1 MLLPDETYEDYKQ
14 RLNSLDSAVAN
25 ISHNS
30 SLSTEYNNNS
40 NNNLKSISKR
50 PKESQIKSKYRSS
63 KGSCAS
69 CAGAADGDSS
79 NIALRKIDEFFNN
92 IPDLE
97 TDKFPY
103 LLFTEHLKQDD
114 IVKNENSDNVNS
126 KCNMVVCCAAK
137 QKSKFTIIPLAED
150 PTFIR
155 TCEKYIQHY
164 KLRPDFF
171 CQYYKAIS
179 NSNTS
184 SSEKHSKT
192 KSSSNQKC
200 SLPSVPT
207 INVADESVQRF
218 AQRTAIYTLP
228 LGKRKIKYAN
238 DFPTL
243 KTGKKHMPFLLLFF
257 FLIAFLLY
265 DDENR
270 SVILIV

>member
-50 PKESQIKSKYRSS
+50 PKESQIKSKHSSS

-69 CAGAADGDSS
+69 CVGADGDSS
-79 NIALRKIDEFFNN
+79 GVAFRKIDEFFNN

-97 TDKFPY
+97 TDKLPY
-103 LLFTEHLKQDD
+103 LLFTEHLKQHDV
-114 IVKNENSDNVNS
+114 VKKENNDAVNN

-184 SSEKHSKT
+184 SSEKYSKT

-228 LGKRKIKYAN
+228 LAKRKIKYAN
-238 DFPTL
+238 DFPALNTV
-243 KTGKKHMPFLLLFF
+243 
-257 FLIAFLLY
+257 Y
-265 DDENR
+265 DNENR
-270 SVILIV
+270 SVILSI